1 MVWLT
6 IISLLVLMVM
16 TYYNWSANKNIIFLS
31 LYLALFTTYGLTH
44 YWMTVDVEPRLAAI
58 FFNHF
63 TPLYLLVGP
72 LLYFYVKGVLSDELV
87 FKRTDFIHL
96 IPGIIQLVAVAPY
109 IFTVP
114 FEAKV
119 EMLQGLIEN
128 PTLATK
134 IRFNWVF
141 TNEQNA
147 LIRLGLLLGY
157 ILATARLLLKHLNQ
171 NNIPISI
178 KLQRSVVLRWL
189 IYLHLSTLTL
199 ISLYVFFLFS
209 FAKENSFID
218 TQLATTIQTL
228 LAVFLVINNL
238 SLLLFPEL
246 LFGIPIF
253 RRADSIKVV
262 LDTPDN
268 RASVRFKDEAY
279 FQDLGNRFMSYMEA
293 EKPYLSKSFN
303 LGQAAQ
309 SLEVPQ
315 HHLTLCIREV
325 YDDNFSGIRNTFR
338 VKYAHSLLKSGSHSQ
353 KTIDAISDESGFS
366 SRTSFYKAFDREFGM
381 SPGDLR

>member
-6 IISLLVLMVM
+6 IISLLVLLVM
-16 TYYNWSANKNIIFLS
+16 TYYNWSTNKNIIFLS
-31 LYLALFTTYGLTH
+31 LYLAFFTTYGLTH
-44 YWMTVDVEPRLAAI
+44 YWLTIDARPELAAI

-63 TPLYLLVGP
+63 TPFYLIVGP
-72 LLYFYVKGVLSDELV
+72 LLYFYVKGVLSDEFFL
-87 FKRTDFIHL
+87 KKTDFIHL

-109 IFTVP
+109 TFTVP
-114 FEAKV
+114 FEVKV
-119 EMLQGLIEN
+119 EMLQGLVEN
-128 PTLATK
+128 PTLASQ
-134 IRFNWVF
+134 IRFNWMF

-147 LIRLGLLLGY
+147 LIRLSLLLGY
-157 ILATARLLLKHLNQ
+157 ILAAARLLYKHLQ
-171 NNIPISI
+171 KSNIPISI

-189 IYLHLSTLTL
+189 IYLHISTLIL
-199 ISLYVFFLFS
+199 ISFYIFFLFS
-209 FAKENSFID
+209 FSKNSCFID
-218 TQLATTIQTL
+218 TQLAATIETL
-228 LAVFLVINNL
+228 LAVFIVINNL

-253 RRADSIKVV
+253 RRADSIEVV
-262 LDTPDN
+262 LDTPAN

-338 VKYAHSLLKSGSHSQ
+338 VKYAYSLLKSSTHSQ

>member
-44 YWMTVDVEPRLAAI
+44 YWMTIDVEPRLAAI

-96 IPGIIQLVAVAPY
+96 IPGIIHLVAVAPY

-114 FEAKV
+114 FETKV
-119 EMLQGLIEN
+119 EMLQSLIEN

-134 IRFNWVF
+134 IRFNWMF

-189 IYLHLSTLTL
+189 IYLHISTLTL
-199 ISLYVFFLFS
+199 ISLYIFFLFS
-209 FAKENSFID
+209 FAKDNSFID

-246 LFGIPIF
+246 LFGIPIL
-253 RRADSIKVV
+253 RRADSIDVV
-262 LDTPDN
+262 LDTPAD
-268 RASVRFKDEAY
+268 RASIRFKDEAY

-309 SLEVPQ
+309 NLEVPQ

-325 YDDNFSGIRNTFR
+325 YDDNFSGVRNTFR
-338 VKYAHSLLKSGSHSQ
+338 VKHAYNLLKSGSHSL

>member
-44 YWMTVDVEPRLAAI
+44 YWMTVDVQPTLAAI

-63 TPLYLLVGP
+63 TPFYLLVGP
-72 LLYFYVKGVLSDELV
+72 LLYFYVKGVLSDELI
-87 FKRTDFIHL
+87 FKKTDLIHL
-96 IPGIIQLVAVAPY
+96 IPAIIQLVAVAPY
-109 IFTVP
+109 LFTVP
-114 FEAKV
+114 FEAKA
-119 EMLQGLIEN
+119 EILNGLVEN

-134 IRFNWVF
+134 IRFNWIF

-157 ILATARLLLKHLNQ
+157 ILATARLLFKHLKL

-189 IYLHLSTLTL
+189 IYLHISTLIL

-209 FAKENSFID
+209 FAKDNSFID

-253 RRADSIKVV
+253 RRADSIEVV
-262 LDTPDN
+262 LDTPAD

-279 FQDLGNRFMSYMEA
+279 FQDLGNRFMSYMES
-293 EKPYLSKSFN
+293 EKPYLSKAFN

-309 SLEVPQ
+309 FLEVPQ

-325 YDDNFSGIRNTFR
+325 YDDNFSGVRNTFR
-338 VKYAHSLLKSGSHSQ
+338 VKHAYNLLKSSSHSH

-381 SPGDLR
+381 SPRDLR

>member
-31 LYLALFTTYGLTH
+31 LYLAFFTTYGLTH
-44 YWMTVDVEPRLAAI
+44 YWLTIDARPELAAI

-63 TPLYLLVGP
+63 TPFYLIVGP
-72 LLYFYVKGVLSDELV
+72 LLYFYVKGVLSDEFFL
-87 FKRTDFIHL
+87 KKTDFIHL

-109 IFTVP
+109 TFTVP
-114 FEAKV
+114 FEVKV
-119 EMLQGLIEN
+119 EMLQGLVEN
-128 PTLATK
+128 PTLASQ
-134 IRFNWVF
+134 IRFNWMF

-147 LIRLGLLLGY
+147 LIRLSLLLGY
-157 ILATARLLLKHLNQ
+157 ILAAARLLYKHLQ
-171 NNIPISI
+171 KSNIPISI

-189 IYLHLSTLTL
+189 IYLHISTLIL
-199 ISLYVFFLFS
+199 ISFYIFFLFS
-209 FAKENSFID
+209 FSKNSRFID
-218 TQLATTIQTL
+218 TQLAATIETL
-228 LAVFLVINNL
+228 LAVFIVINNL

-253 RRADSIKVV
+253 RRADSIEVV
-262 LDTPDN
+262 LDTPAN

-338 VKYAHSLLKSGSHSQ
+338 VKYAYSLLKSSTHSQ

>member
-31 LYLALFTTYGLTH
+31 LYLAFFTTYGLTH
-44 YWMTVDVEPRLAAI
+44 YWLTIDARPELAAI

-63 TPLYLLVGP
+63 TPFYLIVGP
-72 LLYFYVKGVLSDELV
+72 LLYFYVKGVLSDEFFL
-87 FKRTDFIHL
+87 KKTDFIHL

-109 IFTVP
+109 TFTVP
-114 FEAKV
+114 FEVKV
-119 EMLQGLIEN
+119 EMLQGLVEN
-128 PTLATK
+128 PTLASQ
-134 IRFNWVF
+134 IRFNWIF

-147 LIRLGLLLGY
+147 LIRLSLLLGY
-157 ILATARLLLKHLNQ
+157 ILAAARLLYKHLQ
-171 NNIPISI
+171 KSNIPISI

-189 IYLHLSTLTL
+189 IYLHISTLIL
-199 ISLYVFFLFS
+199 ISFYIFFLFS
-209 FAKENSFID
+209 FSKNSGFID
-218 TQLATTIQTL
+218 TQLAATIETL
-228 LAVFLVINNL
+228 LAVFIVINNL

-253 RRADSIKVV
+253 RRADSIEVV
-262 LDTPDN
+262 LDTPAN

-338 VKYAHSLLKSGSHSQ
+338 VKYAYSLLKSSTHSQ

>member
-16 TYYNWSANKNIIFLS
+16 TYYNWLANKNIIFLS

-338 VKYAHSLLKSGSHSQ
+338 VKYAYSLFKSGSHSQ

>member
-44 YWMTVDVEPRLAAI
+44 YWMTIDVEPRLAAI

-109 IFTVP
+109 IFRVP

-119 EMLQGLIEN
+119 EMLQGLVEN

-134 IRFNWVF
+134 IRFNWMF
-141 TNEQNA
+141 NNEQNA

-157 ILATARLLLKHLNQ
+157 ILATAHLLLKHLNQ

-189 IYLHLSTLTL
+189 IYLHISTLTL
-199 ISLYVFFLFS
+199 ISLYIFFLFS
-209 FAKENSFID
+209 FAKDNSFID

-246 LFGIPIF
+246 LFGIPIL
-253 RRADSIKVV
+253 RRADSIDVV
-262 LDTPDN
+262 LDTPAD
-268 RASVRFKDEAY
+268 RASIRFKDEAY

-309 SLEVPQ
+309 NLEVPQ

-325 YDDNFSGIRNTFR
+325 YDDNFSGVRNTFR
-338 VKYAHSLLKSGSHSQ
+338 VKHAYNLLKSGSHSL

>member
-1 MVWLT
+1 
-6 IISLLVLMVM
+6 M

-31 LYLALFTTYGLTH
+31 LYLAFFTTYGLTH
-44 YWMTVDVEPRLAAI
+44 YWMTVDAQPSLAAI

-63 TPLYLLVGP
+63 TPFYLLVGP
-72 LLYFYVKGVLSDELV
+72 LLYFYVKGVLSDELI
-87 FKRTDFIHL
+87 FKRTDFIHI

-109 IFTVP
+109 VFTLP
-114 FEAKV
+114 FEVKV
-119 EMLQGLIEN
+119 EMLQGLVEN

-134 IRFNWVF
+134 IRFNWMF

-147 LIRLGLLLGY
+147 LIRLGFLLGY
-157 ILATARLLLKHLNQ
+157 IFATARLLVKHLTQ

-178 KLQRSVVLRWL
+178 NLQRSVVLRWL
-189 IYLHLSTLTL
+189 IYLHISTLTL
-199 ISLYVFFLFS
+199 ISLYIFFLFS
-209 FAKENSFID
+209 FAKDNSFID

-246 LFGIPIF
+246 LFGIPIL
-253 RRADSIKVV
+253 RRADSIDVV
-262 LDTPDN
+262 LDTPAD
-268 RASVRFKDEAY
+268 RASIRFKDEAY

-309 SLEVPQ
+309 NLEVPQ

-325 YDDNFSGIRNTFR
+325 YDDNFSGVRNTFR
-338 VKYAHSLLKSGSHSQ
+338 VKHAYNLLKSGSHSL

>member
-16 TYYNWSANKNIIFLS
+16 TYYNWLANKNIIFLS

-338 VKYAHSLLKSGSHSQ
+338 VKYAYSLLKSGSHSQ

>member
-44 YWMTVDVEPRLAAI
+44 YWMTVDVEPHLAAI
-58 FFNHF
+58 VFNHF

-72 LLYFYVKGVLSDELV
+72 LLYFYVKGVLSDDLV

-119 EMLQGLIEN
+119 EMLNGLIEN
-128 PTLATK
+128 PSLATK
-134 IRFNWVF
+134 IRFNWIF

-189 IYLHLSTLTL
+189 IYLHVSTLTL

-209 FAKENSFID
+209 FAKDNSFIE

-253 RRADSIKVV
+253 RRADSIEVV
-262 LDTPDN
+262 LDTPAD

-309 SLEVPQ
+309 NLEVPQ

-325 YDDNFSGIRNTFR
+325 YDDNFSGVRNAFR
-338 VKYAHSLLKSGSHSQ
+338 VKHAYHLLKSSSHSQ

>member
-16 TYYNWSANKNIIFLS
+16 AYYNWSANKNIIFLS

-44 YWMTVDVEPRLAAI
+44 YWMTVDVEPYLAAI

-119 EMLQGLIEN
+119 EMLQGLVDN

-134 IRFNWVF
+134 IRFNWMF

-157 ILATARLLLKHLNQ
+157 ILATARLLIKHLNQ

-189 IYLHLSTLTL
+189 IYLHVSTLTL
-199 ISLYVFFLFS
+199 ISLYIFFLFS
-209 FAKENSFID
+209 FAKDNSFIE

-253 RRADSIKVV
+253 RRADSIEVV
-262 LDTPDN
+262 LDTPAD

-309 SLEVPQ
+309 NLEVPQ

-325 YDDNFSGIRNTFR
+325 YDDNFSGVRNAFR
-338 VKYAHSLLKSGSHSQ
+338 VKHAYHLLKSSSHSQ

-381 SPGDLR
+381 SPSDLR

>member
-1 MVWLT
+1 
-6 IISLLVLMVM
+6 MVM

-31 LYLALFTTYGLTH
+31 LYLAFFTTYGLTH
-44 YWMTVDVEPRLAAI
+44 YWLTIDARPELAAI

-63 TPLYLLVGP
+63 TPFYLIVGP
-72 LLYFYVKGVLSDELV
+72 LLYFYVKGVLSDEFFL
-87 FKRTDFIHL
+87 KKTDFIHL

-109 IFTVP
+109 TFTVP
-114 FEAKV
+114 FEVKV
-119 EMLQGLIEN
+119 EMLQGLVEN
-128 PTLATK
+128 PTLASQ
-134 IRFNWVF
+134 IRFNWIF

-147 LIRLGLLLGY
+147 LIRLSLLLGY
-157 ILATARLLLKHLNQ
+157 ILAAARLLYKHLQ
-171 NNIPISI
+171 KSNIPISI
-178 KLQRSVVLRWL
+178 ILQRSVVLRWL
-189 IYLHLSTLTL
+189 IYLHISTLIL
-199 ISLYVFFLFS
+199 ISFYIFFLFS
-209 FAKENSFID
+209 FSKNSGFID
-218 TQLATTIQTL
+218 TQLAATIETL
-228 LAVFLVINNL
+228 LAVFIVINNL

-253 RRADSIKVV
+253 RRADSIEVV

-338 VKYAHSLLKSGSHSQ
+338 VKYAYSLLKSSTHSQ

>member
-44 YWMTVDVEPRLAAI
+44 YWMTIDVEPRLAAI

-109 IFTVP
+109 IFRVP

-119 EMLQGLIEN
+119 EMLQGLVEN

-134 IRFNWVF
+134 IRFNWMF
-141 TNEQNA
+141 NNEQNA

-189 IYLHLSTLTL
+189 IYLHISTLTL
-199 ISLYVFFLFS
+199 ISLYIFFLFS
-209 FAKENSFID
+209 FAKDNSFID

-246 LFGIPIF
+246 LFGIPIL
-253 RRADSIKVV
+253 RRADSIDVV
-262 LDTPDN
+262 LDTPAD
-268 RASVRFKDEAY
+268 RASIRFKDEAY

-309 SLEVPQ
+309 NLEVPQ

-325 YDDNFSGIRNTFR
+325 YDDNFSGVRNTFR
-338 VKYAHSLLKSGSHSQ
+338 VKHAYNLLKSGSHSL

>member
-16 TYYNWSANKNIIFLS
+16 TYYNWLANKNIIFLS